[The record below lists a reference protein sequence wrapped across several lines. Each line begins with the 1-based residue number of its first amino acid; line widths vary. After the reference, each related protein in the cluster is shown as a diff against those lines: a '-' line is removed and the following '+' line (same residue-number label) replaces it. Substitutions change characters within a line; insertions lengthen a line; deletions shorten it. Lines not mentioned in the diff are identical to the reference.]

1 RNKNGYCKIY
11 DKAKEQ
17 DLETPLTRIEHTI
30 TTTKTT
36 KAISFEN
43 IYVKNLK
50 SENKKDEKITDTN
63 KCIRDLCLTLKAND
77 LPYEQILNQLDKR
90 KKQTIKELIAG
101 NGFEKLE
108 LNQIIHD
115 RLLKNIKSAFKIN
128 DVITTDDDGF
138 LKIDDDYQNPWEK

>member
-30 TTTKTT
+30 TTAKTT
-36 KAISFEN
+36 KSISFEN
-43 IYVKNLK
+43 VYIK
-50 SENKKDEKITDTN
+50 SKKKDKELKINSTYQ
-63 KCIRDLCLTLKAND
+63 CIVDLCKTLEINE
-77 LPYEQILNQLDKR
+77 LPYESIINKLDKR
-90 KKQTIKELIAG
+90 TKRAVKEALINSG
-101 NGFEKLE
+101 YEKLE

-128 DVITTDDDGF
+128 DVITTDNDG
-138 LKIDDDYQNPWEK
+138 LLQIDDDYQNPWES